1 MMFGFEKGTTQV
13 SLSMPPADVTD
24 IAADSTQAGP
34 RPQPIWERILRRTG
48 RAVIVAFWVM
58 VVAFMLIR
66 LAPGDPVSAAL
77 GGEASPETVAALRT
91 QLGLDVDPIT
101 QFWNYLWAL
110 TQGDLGSSLL
120 SGVPVTEMLKTN
132 LPVTLWLIAITVT
145 MTMIVSIPL
154 AVFIALVRI
163 PALPYVFR
171 TLTAIGL
178 ALPSFLVAL
187 LLLYQF
193 GLIWG
198 IAPIFGYEPGFP
210 ANLHYLWLPALVN
223 CVVLVPVLSRVLY
236 SSILDTLDEEFVETG
251 VIRGVK
257 SYRFFWFYV
266 LRPSLAPTVV
276 LLSYMMGVMVG
287 STVILESIFAL
298 PGIGR
303 ELVTAVSM
311 RDYPVV
317 QGIILVFGVLV
328 VFLSLLGDIVASL
341 LDPRVKLT

>member
-1 MMFGFEKGTTQV
+1 MNSPNGDLQTDAIPATSPEFE
-13 SLSMPPADVTD
+13 
-24 IAADSTQAGP
+24 GP
-34 RPQPIWERILRRTG
+34 RQQPAWEKVLRRIG

-58 VVAFMLIR
+58 VVAFLLIR
-66 LAPGDPVSAAL
+66 LSPGDPVTAAL
-77 GGEASPETVAALRT
+77 GADATPEAVEALRER
-91 QLGLDVDPIT
+91 LGLNVDPLT
-101 QFWNYLWAL
+101 QFWNYFTGLFR
-110 TQGDLGSSLL
+110 GDLGASLI
-120 SGVPVTEMLKTN
+120 SGIPVTEMLRTN
-132 LPVTLWLIAITVT
+132 LPVTLWLIMTTVL
-145 MTMIVSIPL
+145 MTLVISIPL
-154 AVFIALVRI
+154 AMFIALARI
-163 PALPYVFR
+163 PGLPYAFR

-193 GLIWG
+193 GLVWG
-198 IAPIFGYEPGFP
+198 IAPIFGYETSFP
-210 ANLHYLWLPALVN
+210 ANMKYLWLPSLVN

-251 VIRGVK
+251 VIRGVR
-257 SYRFFWFYV
+257 SVRFYWFYV

-287 STVILESIFAL
+287 STVILEIIFAL

-303 ELVTAVSM
+303 ELVTAVTL

>member
-1 MMFGFEKGTTQV
+1 MAQA
-13 SLSMPPADVTD
+13 LSALTPVGEEGDGEALT
-24 IAADSTQAGP
+24 GP
-34 RPQPIWERILRRTG
+34 RPEPTWQKILKRVG
-48 RAVIVAFWVM
+48 RAVIVSFWVM

-66 LAPGDPVSAAL
+66 FSPGDPVSAAL
-77 GGEASPETVAALRT
+77 GAEATPEAVAALRA
-91 QLGLDVDPIT
+91 QLGLDVDPFT
-101 QFWNYLWAL
+101 QFWQYVTGLF
-110 TQGDLGSSLL
+110 QGDLGSSMI
-120 SGVPVTEMLKTN
+120 SGIPVTEMLRTN
-132 LPVTLWLIAITVT
+132 LPVTLWLIVTTVV
-145 MTMIVSIPL
+145 MTMVISIPL
-154 AVFIALVRI
+154 AMLIALAKI
-163 PALPYVFR
+163 PGLPYVFR

-193 GLIWG
+193 GLVWG
-198 IAPIFGYEPGFP
+198 IAPIFGYESAFP
-210 ANLHYLWLPALVN
+210 ANMKYLWLPALVN

-251 VIRGVK
+251 VIRGVR
-257 SYRFFWFYV
+257 SLRFYWFYV

-287 STVILESIFAL
+287 STVILEIIFAL

-303 ELVTAVSM
+303 ELVTAVTM

-317 QGIILVFGVLV
+317 QGIILVFGVMV

>member
-1 MMFGFEKGTTQV
+1 MTASPLGPGVESAVRDHEGG
-13 SLSMPPADVTD
+13 D
-24 IAADSTQAGP
+24 GP
-34 RPQPIWERILRRTG
+34 RPQPTWEKILRRTG
-48 RAVIVAFWVM
+48 RAIIVAFWVM

-66 LAPGDPVSAAL
+66 LSPGDPVSAAL
-77 GGEASPETVAALRT
+77 GGDAAPDTVAAARKA
-91 QLGLDVDPIT
+91 LGLDVDPLT
-101 QFWNYLWAL
+101 QFWNYV
-110 TQGDLGSSLL
+110 TGMFRGDLGASLISS
-120 SGVPVTEMLKTN
+120 VPVTEMLRTN
-132 LPVTLWLIAITVT
+132 LPVTLWLILTSVT
-145 MTMIVSIPL
+145 MTLVIALPL
-154 AVFIALVRI
+154 AMFIALARI
-163 PALPYVFR
+163 PGLPYLFR

-193 GLIWG
+193 GLIWQ
-198 IAPIFGYEPGFP
+198 IAPIFGYDPTFP
-210 ANLHYLWLPALVN
+210 ANLQYLWLPALVN

-236 SSILDTLDEEFVETG
+236 SSILDTLEEEFVETG
-251 VIRGVK
+251 VVRGVRWN
-257 SYRFFWFYV
+257 RFYWFYV

-287 STVILESIFAL
+287 STVILEIIFAL

-303 ELVTAVSM
+303 ELVTAVTM

-317 QGIILVFGVLV
+317 QGIILVFGILV

>member
-1 MMFGFEKGTTQV
+1 MTATTP
-13 SLSMPPADVTD
+13 LADAPASPEDRS
-24 IAADSTQAGP
+24 AQEGP
-34 RPQPIWERILRRTG
+34 RPQPAWEKVLRRTG

-66 LAPGDPVSAAL
+66 LSPGDPVTAAL
-77 GGEASPETVAALRT
+77 GGDAAPETVAALRAT
-91 QLGLDVDPIT
+91 LGLDVDPFT
-101 QFWNYLWAL
+101 QFWNYFTGLFR
-110 TQGDLGSSLL
+110 GDLGSSMI
-120 SGVPVTEMLKTN
+120 SGIPVTEMLKTN
-132 LPVTLWLIAITVT
+132 LPVTLWLILTTVIMTVAI
-145 MTMIVSIPL
+145 SIPL
-154 AVFIALVRI
+154 AMFIALVRI

-171 TLTAIGL
+171 TVTAVGL

-193 GLIWG
+193 GLVWG
-198 IAPIFGYEPGFP
+198 IAPIFGYDPTFP
-210 ANLHYLWLPALVN
+210 ANLQYLWLPALVN

-251 VIRGVK
+251 VIRGVR
-257 SYRFFWFYV
+257 SLRFYWFYV

-287 STVILESIFAL
+287 STVILEIIFAL

-303 ELVTAVSM
+303 ELATAVTM

-317 QGIILVFGVLV
+317 QGIILVFGILV

>member
-1 MMFGFEKGTTQV
+1 
-13 SLSMPPADVTD
+13 VT
-24 IAADSTQAGP
+24 ASTPVAQATAPEGDHGPDDGP
-34 RPQPIWERILRRTG
+34 RPQPVWEKILRRTG
-48 RAVIVAFWVM
+48 RALIVSFWVM

-66 LAPGDPVSAAL
+66 LSPGDPVTAAL
-77 GGEASPETVAALRT
+77 GGDAAPETVAALRAT
-91 QLGLDVDPIT
+91 LGLDVDPFT
-101 QFWNYLWAL
+101 QFWHYFLGL
-110 TQGDLGSSLL
+110 FQGDLGASMI

-132 LPVTLWLIAITVT
+132 LPVTLWLILTTVT
-145 MTMIVSIPL
+145 MTLVISIPL
-154 AVFIALVRI
+154 AMFIALVRI

-198 IAPIFGYEPGFP
+198 IAPIFGYDPSFP
-210 ANLHYLWLPALVN
+210 ANMKYLWLPSLVN

-251 VIRGVK
+251 VIRGVR
-257 SYRFFWFYV
+257 SLRFFWFYV

-276 LLSYMMGVMVG
+276 LLSYMMGVMAG
-287 STVILESIFAL
+287 STVILEMIFAL
-298 PGIGR
+298 PSIGR
-303 ELVTAVSM
+303 ELVTAVTM

-317 QGIILVFGVLV
+317 QGIIFVLGILV
-328 VFLSLLGDIVASL
+328 VFLSLLGDISASL

>member
-1 MMFGFEKGTTQV
+1 MSASTPLAESQA
-13 SLSMPPADVTD
+13 P
-24 IAADSTQAGP
+24 AADPPEQDGP
-34 RPQPIWERILRRTG
+34 RPQPAWEKILRRTG
-48 RAVIVAFWVM
+48 RAAIVAFWVM

-66 LAPGDPVSAAL
+66 LSPGDPVTAAL
-77 GGEASPETVAALRT
+77 GGDAAPETVAALRAT
-91 QLGLDVDPIT
+91 LGLDVDPFT
-101 QFWNYLWAL
+101 QFWHYLTGML
-110 TQGDLGSSLL
+110 QGDLGSSMI

-132 LPVTLWLIAITVT
+132 LPVTLWLIFTTVT
-145 MTMIVSIPL
+145 MTLVISIPL
-154 AVFIALVRI
+154 AMVIALVRI

-193 GLIWG
+193 GLVWQ
-198 IAPIFGYEPGFP
+198 IAPIFGYDPTFP
-210 ANLHYLWLPALVN
+210 ANLQYLWLPSLVN

-251 VIRGVK
+251 VIRGVR
-257 SYRFFWFYV
+257 SMRFFWFYI

-287 STVILESIFAL
+287 STVILEIIFAL

-303 ELVTAVSM
+303 ELVTAVTM

-317 QGIILVFGVLV
+317 QGIIFVFGILV

-341 LDPRVKLT
+341 LDPRVKLA

>member
-1 MMFGFEKGTTQV
+1 MTAPTPTTDAESAV
-13 SLSMPPADVTD
+13 KESGHGD
-24 IAADSTQAGP
+24 GP
-34 RPQPIWERILRRTG
+34 RPQSAGEKILRRTG
-48 RAVIVAFWVM
+48 RAIIVAFWVM

-66 LAPGDPVSAAL
+66 LSPGDPVTAAL
-77 GGEASPETVAALRT
+77 GGDAAPETVAALRKT
-91 QLGLDVDPIT
+91 LGLDVDPLT
-101 QFWNYLWAL
+101 QFWQYFTGLF
-110 TQGDLGSSLL
+110 QGNLGASLI
-120 SGVPVTEMLKTN
+120 SGIPVTEMLRTN
-132 LPVTLWLIAITVT
+132 LPVTLWLILTTVV
-145 MTMIVSIPL
+145 MTLIISIPL
-154 AVFIALVRI
+154 AMFIALARI
-163 PALPYVFR
+163 PGLPYVFR

-193 GLIWG
+193 GLVWA
-198 IAPIFGYEPGFP
+198 IAPIFGYDPTFP
-210 ANLHYLWLPALVN
+210 ANMQYLWLPSLVN

-251 VIRGVK
+251 VIRGVR
-257 SYRFFWFYV
+257 SFRFYWFYV

-287 STVILESIFAL
+287 STVILEIIFAL

-303 ELVTAVSM
+303 ELVTAVTM

-317 QGIILVFGVLV
+317 QGIILVFGILV
-328 VFLSLLGDIVASL
+328 VFLSLLGDIVASI

>member
-1 MMFGFEKGTTQV
+1 MNASARGAEVESAV
-13 SLSMPPADVTD
+13 SEREGAD
-24 IAADSTQAGP
+24 GP
-34 RPQPIWERILRRTG
+34 RPQPTWEKILRRTG
-48 RAVIVAFWVM
+48 RAIIVAFWVM

-66 LAPGDPVSAAL
+66 LSPGDPVSAAL
-77 GGEASPETVAALRT
+77 GGDAAPDTVAAARKA
-91 QLGLDVDPIT
+91 LGLDVDPLT
-101 QFWNYLWAL
+101 QFWNYV
-110 TQGDLGSSLL
+110 TGMFRGDLGASLISS
-120 SGVPVTEMLKTN
+120 VPVTEMLRTN
-132 LPVTLWLIAITVT
+132 LPVTLWLILTSVT
-145 MTMIVSIPL
+145 MTLVIALPL
-154 AVFIALVRI
+154 AMFIALARI
-163 PALPYVFR
+163 PGLPYLFR

-193 GLIWG
+193 GLIWQ
-198 IAPIFGYEPGFP
+198 IAPIFGYDPTFP
-210 ANLHYLWLPALVN
+210 ANLQYLWLPALVN

-236 SSILDTLDEEFVETG
+236 SSILDTLEEEFVETG
-251 VIRGVK
+251 VVRGVRWN
-257 SYRFFWFYV
+257 RFYWFYV

-287 STVILESIFAL
+287 STVILEIIFAL

-303 ELVTAVSM
+303 ELVTAVTM

-317 QGIILVFGVLV
+317 QGIILVFGILV